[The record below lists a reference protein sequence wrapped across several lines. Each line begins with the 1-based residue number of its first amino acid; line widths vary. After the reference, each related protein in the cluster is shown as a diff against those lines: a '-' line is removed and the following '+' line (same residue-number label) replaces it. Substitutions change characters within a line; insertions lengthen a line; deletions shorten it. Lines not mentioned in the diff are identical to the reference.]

1 MGDWYDKED
10 DYMRYKLDRLM
21 IIKKMD
27 KNVYLL
33 DGRNIM
39 NIIIMKIIYKIGWKN
54 RRKWEH

>member
-1 MGDWYDKED
+1 
-10 DYMRYKLDRLM
+10 MRYKLDRLM

-39 NIIIMKIIYKIGWKN
+39 NIIIMKIIYKIG
-54 RRKWEH
+54 

>member
-1 MGDWYDKED
+1 
-10 DYMRYKLDRLM
+10 
-21 IIKKMD
+21 MD